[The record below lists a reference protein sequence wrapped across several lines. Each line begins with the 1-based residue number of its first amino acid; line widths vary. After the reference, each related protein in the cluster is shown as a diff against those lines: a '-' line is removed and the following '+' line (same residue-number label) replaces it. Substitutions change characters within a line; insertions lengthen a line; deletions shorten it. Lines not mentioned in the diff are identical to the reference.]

1 MTTLFARAPA
11 SADNR
16 LPTLPDGWPVGS
28 YDTYKDA
35 QQAVDHLAD
44 SEFPVKGITIVGVDP
59 MLVERVDARLT
70 WKRVL
75 TAGAASGAWLGLF
88 VGLLLSL
95 FTIGGGVLP
104 ILIGLVSG
112 VGFGLASAA
121 VRYASTRGQRD
132 FVSHSQLVARRYD
145 VLCQPRNAERAR
157 DLLAALVLRT
167 A

>member
-1 MTTLFARAPA
+1 MTTPFTQAPG
-11 SADNR
+11 SATNR

-44 SEFPVKGITIVGVDP
+44 SEFPVRGLTIVGIDP

-75 TAGAASGAWLGLF
+75 TAGAMSGAWLGLF

-95 FTIGGGVLP
+95 FTINGGVLP
-104 ILIGLVSG
+104 IVIGLVSG
-112 VGFGLASAA
+112 VAFGLASAA

-145 VLCQPRNAERAR
+145 VLCQPHSAEQAR
-157 DLLAALVLRT
+157 DLLAALILRT

>member
-1 MTTLFARAPA
+1 
-11 SADNR
+11 
-16 LPTLPDGWPVGS
+16 LPDGWPVGS
-28 YDTYKDA
+28 YDTYKEA

-44 SEFPVKGITIVGVDP
+44 SDFPVQGVTIVGLEP

-75 TAGAASGAWLGLF
+75 TAGAMSGAWLGLF

-95 FTIGGGVLP
+95 FTIDGGVLP

-112 VGFGLASAA
+112 VAFGLASAA
-121 VRYASTRGQRD
+121 VRYSSGRGQRD

-145 VLCQPRNAERAR
+145 VLCQPRNAERAK
-157 DLLAALVLRT
+157 DLLAALILRS